1 MPARHRLG
9 NLQLAILT
17 DGTYYQD
24 AGAVF
29 GIVPRIMW
37 ERLGI
42 ELNERYQMPLGL
54 NSLLVRSQGKTVLIE
69 TGVGDKERPLGQ
81 TQRAAQGSLLD
92 ELRAVGVAPADV
104 DVVINTHLHA
114 DHCGWNTRKNDDG
127 AYVPTFPQAKY
138 LVQRREWE
146 SAVAPNE
153 RTRATYL
160 PENVFPLEKSN
171 QLDLVDGERRVTDEI
186 TIVPTPGHSQGH
198 ASIVLTSGGES
209 AVYLGDMV
217 QHPAQLERAA
227 WVSSFDIYPL
237 EAMETKKAVV
247 ARAIA
252 ERQLIVAVHCPF
264 PGLGFMVETSDGKRR
279 WTPVEANEESV
290 AE

>member
-9 NLQLAILT
+9 NLDLAILT

-29 GIVPRIMW
+29 GIVPRVMW

-54 NSLLVRSQGKTVLIE
+54 NSLLLRSQGKTVLIE
-69 TGVGDKERPLGQ
+69 TGVGDKDRPLQQ
-81 TQRAAQGSLLD
+81 TRRGEAGSLLD
-92 ELRAVGVAPADV
+92 ELHALGVAPEDV

-114 DHCGWNTRKNDDG
+114 DHCGWNTRKAADG
-127 AYVPTFPQAKY
+127 SYAPTFPRATY
-138 LVQRREWE
+138 LIQRTEWD
-146 SAVAPNE
+146 AAIAPNE

-160 PENVFPLEKSN
+160 AENMLPLADAGR
-171 QLDLVDGERRVTDEI
+171 LDLVDGERRVTDEI
-186 TIVPTPGHSQGH
+186 TIVPTPGHSNGH
-198 ASIVLTSGGES
+198 ASVVLASGGES
-209 AVYLGDMV
+209 AVYLGDMI

-237 EAMETKKAVV
+237 EAMETKKALV

-252 ERQLIVAVHCPF
+252 ERQLVVAVHCPF
-264 PGLGFMVETSDGKRR
+264 PGLGYMTETADGKRK
-279 WTPVEANEESV
+279 WTPIAANEESTE
-290 AE
+290 A